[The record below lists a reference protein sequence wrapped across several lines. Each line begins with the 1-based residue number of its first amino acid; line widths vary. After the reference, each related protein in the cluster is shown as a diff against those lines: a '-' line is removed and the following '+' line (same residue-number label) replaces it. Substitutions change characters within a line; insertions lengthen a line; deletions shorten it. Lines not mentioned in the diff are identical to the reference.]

1 MRADG
6 PLFNQDYRLC
16 SKKRNLLVWTLL
28 MLDVVLVQGTL
39 KFDSYWLTCSV
50 ATGSKYQH
58 KHEEETL
65 LKEAL
70 GLPVEESRMATKGDQ

>member
-1 MRADG
+1 
-6 PLFNQDYRLC
+6 
-16 SKKRNLLVWTLL
+16 
-28 MLDVVLVQGTL
+28 MLDVVLVQGIP
-39 KFDSYWLTCSV
+39 KFRFCWLTCSV

-70 GLPVEESRMATKGDQ
+70 GLLVEEPVKTTEGVQ

>member
-1 MRADG
+1 
-6 PLFNQDYRLC
+6 
-16 SKKRNLLVWTLL
+16 
-28 MLDVVLVQGTL
+28 MLDVVLVQGIP
-39 KFDSYWLTCSV
+39 KFGFRWLTCSV

-70 GLPVEESRMATKGDQ
+70 GLPVEEPGRTTEGVQ